1 MDDDRQ
7 NRATQG
13 VRPDMAVNRHFDT
26 LDSMRGVAAVAVVC
40 MHAGAFLNPIAVPHG
55 YLAVDLFF
63 GLSGLVI
70 AHAYGPRLDAGLGFG
85 RFALLRLVRLY
96 PLYLAGTLIGIVFFL
111 IATRMGALAGLSGGQ
126 IGMAIGAALLMLPT
140 PVMIG
145 QKDWLQP
152 FNIVGWSL
160 FFELA
165 INLILVLVWRW
176 LGPRR
181 LACTILLSGVVL
193 AMQTVAHGHA
203 DVGAEWSTAAMG
215 IARTV
220 FSFFLGI
227 AIQRL
232 PRPAVVR
239 TGWAW
244 VLPMALLLLFLPPL
258 TMGPYY
264 DLLCIVLLFP
274 VLIYAGAI
282 VEPRRSGVAGMLGM
296 ISFAVYALHSPLMPV
311 INTAVRQFGGHME
324 NNGPWS
330 GMALV
335 TGLVVIAW
343 AADRF
348 YDRPV
353 RQWLGA
359 RLRTPKSAAA

>member
-1 MDDDRQ
+1 
-7 NRATQG
+7 
-13 VRPDMAVNRHFDT
+13 MAVTRHFDT

-40 MHAGAFLNPIAVPHG
+40 MHAGIFLNPIAVPHG

-96 PLYLAGTLIGIVFFL
+96 PLYLAGTLIGIGFFL
-111 IATRMGALAGLSGGQ
+111 VATRMGAMTELSGGQ
-126 IGMAIGAALLMLPT
+126 IGMAIVAALLMLPT

-165 INLILVLVWRW
+165 INLVLVLVWRR
-176 LGPRR
+176 LGVRM
-181 LACTILLSGVVL
+181 LVGTILSSGIVL
-193 AMQTVAHGHA
+193 ALQTVAHGHA
-203 DVGAEWSTAAMG
+203 DVGAEWSTAGLG

-244 VLPMALLLLFLPPL
+244 ILPTVLLLLFLPPPAV
-258 TMGPYY
+258 GPYY
-264 DLLCIVLLFP
+264 DLLCIMLLFP

-282 VEPRRSGVAGMLGM
+282 VEPRHSGVAGMLGM

-311 INTAVRQFGGHME
+311 INTAVRLFGGHME
-324 NNGPWS
+324 HYGPWS
-330 GMALV
+330 GVALV
-335 TGLVVIAW
+335 TGLVAIAW
-343 AADRF
+343 GADLF

-353 RQWLGA
+353 RKWLSV
-359 RLRTPKSAAA
+359 RLRTPRSAAA